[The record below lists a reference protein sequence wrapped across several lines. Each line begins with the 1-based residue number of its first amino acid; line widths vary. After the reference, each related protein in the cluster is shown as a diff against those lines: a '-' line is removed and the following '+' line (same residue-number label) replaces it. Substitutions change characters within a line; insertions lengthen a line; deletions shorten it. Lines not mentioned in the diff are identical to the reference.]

1 MHHALSSTPVNGMGY
16 ETMLRNATG
25 PRGTATECK
34 ALLLIMA
41 LIKRLL
47 EAAGLRRSVEE
58 RGKERERKKERKKD
72 ERRGK

>member
-1 MHHALSSTPVNGMGY
+1 MHHVLSSTPVNGMGH

-25 PRGTATECK
+25 PRGTATECR

-47 EAAGLRRSVEE
+47 DAAGLRRSVEE
-58 RGKERERKKERKKD
+58 RERERE
-72 ERRGK
+72 